1 MGDQGVFVVIIFI
14 LVAGLLYFLPTIIAT
29 RRNHKNMVSLFLF
42 NLLLG
47 WTFLGWVAALIWSFS
62 AQESVSQPQKA
73 KVVEPISKPEKNT
86 AETKTCPFCAE
97 EIKAVAILCKHCG
110 SSLNEQETAESNA

>member
-29 RRNHKNMVSLFLF
+29 RRDHKNMVPLFLF

-47 WTFLGWVAALIWSFS
+47 WTFLGWVAALVWSFS
-62 AQESVSQPQKA
+62 AQEPV
-73 KVVEPISKPEKNT
+73 SKPENNTEKTKN
-86 AETKTCPFCAE
+86 CPFCAE

-110 SSLNEQETAESNA
+110 SNLNEQESAESNA